1 MAIGA
6 TGDLFPLSILS
17 GCSVTGTSVGSLPY
31 PWEHS
36 LGGCISTWVSSAGG
50 SARMALVI
58 NVFAVPGSW
67 VPKPDASSKAIAD
80 MARAGRVL
88 NRSVGKTHKL
98 NLEL

>member
-1 MAIGA
+1 
-6 TGDLFPLSILS
+6 
-17 GCSVTGTSVGSLPY
+17 
-31 PWEHS
+31 
-36 LGGCISTWVSSAGG
+36 
-50 SARMALVI
+50 MALVI